1 MIQAIKKE
9 VTILQG
15 GRVEFSSPEL
25 KPGVR
30 AEVIV
35 IIPDSQSVSPKLASF
50 IGKGKGVFTKSTEV
64 DEFLRKERDKWE

>member
-9 VTILQG
+9 VTILNG

-25 KPGVR
+25 KAGVR

-35 IIPDSQSVSPKLASF
+35 VIPNSQPIGSKLAPF
-50 IGKGKGVFTKSTEV
+50 IGKGKGAFTTSSEV
-64 DEFLRKERDKWE
+64 DKFLRKERDKWE

>member
-1 MIQAIKKE
+1 MIQTIKKE

-35 IIPDSQSVSPKLASF
+35 VIPDSQSVGPKLTSF
-50 IGKGKGVFTKSTEV
+50 IGKGKGAFTKATEA